1 MDPNQARQE
10 DRQPAN
16 LLSRAAG
23 ANSRPLSR
31 ELTRGLCE
39 TLLSTPRT
47 AVRRV
52 RVPQV
57 PRFWGPGSEHI
68 ARRYW
73 QSLGHPVP
81 QPVRI
86 LCQVV
91 GSPCTP
97 TDTSSAPGR
106 ILIYR
111 MMGILGTIF
120 AGLLGLAFGSFLNVC
135 LSRWPEGESIV
146 QPRSHCRQ
154 CSRTLTW
161 WENIPLFSW
170 LALRGRCRTC
180 RTWIGWRYPLVELAI
195 GVLWASSVWRAFSPS
210 LLPDSLP
217 VWLYVAL
224 ASAVANS
231 ILYWILVALAI
242 LDAENLWLPDLVTIP
257 GIALGFFFAL
267 LRGTLSAAMPLIN
280 KMGSM
285 KYAAKLAAITSIE
298 AILAAAALILL
309 IRWLY
314 WLIRRREGIGLG
326 DAKLMALLAAWLGL
340 PGALLAFGL
349 GVVLGAVVALALL
362 AVPSAQRTT
371 GTWALQKL
379 PLGTFLCIG
388 GIVSSLWG
396 APIIAAYLRWSG
408 F

>member
-1 MDPNQARQE
+1 MNMFPD
-10 DRQPAN
+10 DPAN
-16 LLSRAAG
+16 PRPSG
-23 ANSRPLSR
+23 ARPF
-31 ELTRGLCE
+31 RGICE
-39 TLLSTPRT
+39 TGGKPR
-47 AVRRV
+47 
-52 RVPQV
+52 
-57 PRFWGPGSEHI
+57 
-68 ARRYW
+68 
-73 QSLGHPVP
+73 
-81 QPVRI
+81 
-86 LCQVV
+86 
-91 GSPCTP
+91 TP
-97 TDTSSAPGR
+97 TDTGSAPGR

-111 MMGILGTIF
+111 MMRILGTIF

-180 RTWIGWRYPLVELAI
+180 RTWIGWRYPLVELAV
-195 GVLWASSVWRAFSPS
+195 GVLWAWTIWTSSVWVFDPEQTS
-210 LLPDSLP
+210 LSLYLGLLR
-217 VWLYVAL
+217 VFGSFILCWL
-224 ASAVANS
+224 
-231 ILYWILVALAI
+231 LVALAL
-242 LDAENLWLPDLVTIP
+242 LDAEHLWLPNFLTLP
-257 GIALGFFFAL
+257 GIALGLVAFFLPEAMQKYMGDFYPQFPGLFRNTAERL
-267 LRGTLSAAMPLIN
+267 L
-280 KMGSM
+280 
-285 KYAAKLAAITSIE
+285 

-309 IRWLY
+309 IRWIY
-314 WLIRRREGIGLG
+314 WLIRCREGIGLG

-349 GVVLGAVVALALL
+349 GVVLGAIVALALL

-396 APIIAAYLRWSG
+396 QPIIAAYFSWSG
-408 F
+408 L